1 MTKFEQELVEIS
13 LSNLVSQGPGE
24 DCICLGDEAH
34 RGLGMGGRDRG
45 SKEGGRGRVY

>member
-1 MTKFEQELVEIS
+1 MPCVSELDGTLDEV
-13 LSNLVSQGPGE
+13 
-24 DCICLGDEAH
+24 DTICLGDEAH